1 MGFAVT
7 FGQRDGI
14 DPYAP
19 CPCLSGR
26 KYGTAIG
33 SRYGRYVSSVGPLT
47 YARRF
52 VEAGGRLEELQH
64 SLGHSSIRT
73 TETCYGHF
81 TDDTA
86 ASMARLRIY
95 GSAATEP
102 TGGSKRS
109 VSR

>member
-1 MGFAVT
+1 MYDLAEVNAE
-7 FGQRDGI
+7 GQAWHALRH
-14 DPYAP
+14 
-19 CPCLSGR
+19 
-26 KYGTAIG
+26 
-33 SRYGRYVSSVGPLT
+33 T

-95 GSAATEP
+95 GSAAGEP
-102 TGGSKRS
+102 PYDSKRS
-109 VSR
+109 VSGR